1 MTDFITAV
9 WFPRCHSFLASP
21 TAHTTSSNPNQRVQL
36 RLSYSFASLPVLVA
50 DRLSL
55 SVHAIS
61 LDPFAVLSA
70 AGLTLFHI
78 FHLCTPAWTF
88 LPLDLESI
96 FCLALDLFLLVNVV
110 DPSLFAM
117 PSHHHPLYII
127 YIIHLYLLSIGL
139 FYVHHSHQQL
149 TLFVSFYLHI
159 CEYSLNHD
167 FGVISSLDL
176 CCLRL
181 SNHHT
186 SILSSFSQP
195 GFFCNITKPSS
206 TWAKGMNSSVASSAR
221 SIVPSRT
228 GVW

>member
-1 MTDFITAV
+1 MPICLHERHKDNPYPFPALVTDSITAI

-55 SVHAIS
+55 SVHAI

-78 FHLCTPAWTF
+78 FHLCTPTWTF

-110 DPSLFAM
+110 DLSPPFAM
-117 PSHHHPLYII
+117 PSHRHPLYII

-167 FGVISSLDL
+167 LE
-176 CCLRL
+176 
-181 SNHHT
+181 
-186 SILSSFSQP
+186 
-195 GFFCNITKPSS
+195 
-206 TWAKGMNSSVASSAR
+206 
-221 SIVPSRT
+221 
-228 GVW
+228 